1 MSSIINFI
9 GLSFYSFIEEMG
21 KMLIFFIQ
29 VVKWTFI
36 PPFKIKNLIKQ
47 METIGVNS
55 FFVVV
60 LTGIFSGMVLAL
72 ESYYAFHMFRAESL
86 VGVTVALSLTRELGP
101 VLAALMVTAR
111 AGSSMAAELGTMR
124 VTEQIDALEVM
135 AVNPLQYL
143 IVPRVIAGIIMMPLL
158 TVMVDFIGVIG
169 GYFIGVHVLNINE
182 GLFWAKIYQYV
193 KIEDLYN
200 GLIKALFFGFILSF
214 IGCYTGY
221 NTSGGAQG
229 VGKSTTKSVVI
240 SSVLILMSDYILTA
254 YLF

>member
-1 MSSIINFI
+1 MTGVINFI
-9 GLSFYSFIEEMG
+9 GINFFNFIEQIG
-21 KMLIFFIQ
+21 KMLIFFINIL
-29 VVKWTFI
+29 KWSFI
-36 PPFKIKNLIKQ
+36 PPFKLKNLIKQ
-47 METIGVNS
+47 MERIGVDS
-55 FFVVV
+55 IFVVV

-124 VTEQIDALEVM
+124 VTEQIDAMEVM
-135 AVNPLQYL
+135 AVNPIQYL
-143 IVPRVIAGIIMMPLL
+143 IVPRILAGIFMMPLL
-158 TVMVDFIGVIG
+158 TAVVDLIGVLG

-193 KIEDLYN
+193 NVSDLYN

-214 IGCYTGY
+214 IGCYTGFH
-221 NTSGGAQG
+221 TTGGAEG
-229 VGKSTTKSVVI
+229 VGKSTTRSVVI
-240 SSVLILMSDYILTA
+240 SSVLILMADYILTA

>member
-1 MSSIINFI
+1 MINTINILGFSI
-9 GLSFYSFIEEMG
+9 YSFIEEMG

-29 VVKWTFI
+29 TIKWTFT

-47 METIGVNS
+47 IEVIGVNS
-55 FFVVV
+55 IFVVT

-101 VLAALMVTAR
+101 VLASLMVTAR
-111 AGSSMAAELGTMR
+111 AGSAMAAELGTMR
-124 VTEQIDALEVM
+124 VTEQIDAMEVM
-135 AVNPLQYL
+135 AVNPIQYL
-143 IVPRVIAGIIMMPLL
+143 IVPRVIAGIIIMPLL
-158 TVMVDFIGVIG
+158 TIFVDFIGVIG

-182 GLFWAKIYQYV
+182 GLFLAKIYQYV
-193 KIEDLYN
+193 QSEDLYN

-214 IGCYTGY
+214 VGCYTGY
-221 NTSGGAQG
+221 NTSGGAEG
-229 VGKSTTKSVVI
+229 VGKATTRSVVI
-240 SSVLILMSDYILTA
+240 SSVLILMADYILTA